1 MTVLASVEVEVTG
14 KLNPLEQALADSKR
28 EVTAFEKEAT
38 DSMNKVGDA
47 ANRAGDKVSKAA
59 KESSDAMDVLREAMG
74 DSAKAADKAGTE
86 TGQLADKE
94 RKLAKEAND
103 AAKAMEREA
112 REARKLASANDNL
125 ADQTDEAADAQRRL
139 NNAQDNTSRGAKQLG
154 QAIGQTL
161 GQFASGTPSVDAL
174 GNAAM
179 RGGGALLR
187 MGPAAAA
194 AGGLVAGLAAAV
206 VVGTIAWDKYEQST
220 EQAELALYGAGRAA
234 GMTVSDFQANAEAAA
249 DMANVS
255 INAARDMEAAFLQAG
270 VSNSAIMVD
279 LIDVTNDYARVTGQ
293 EAAAAAQELGAAFA
307 DPIAGAEMLE
317 ERFGYL
323 DQRSIELIRT
333 MVQQNNLAGAQ
344 AELLRIL
351 QGEVGGAA
359 EEVRGLAAAWQ
370 AVARWATNAFNAM
383 GKEISLTFG
392 GGTTEDRLQR
402 LYERRDSPAEIGMR
416 ARTGM
421 GDRAINEE
429 IRLLEARRDQ
439 ERQAAATAAA
449 ERERNRAAAEGQ
461 QAFDALIPQERQ
473 RATILGQ
480 IADIERAQAQGTMSA
495 ANATRALTEARRRLN
510 AIDNPRSGAARGGAR
525 GGGANSA
532 DQLARQAE
540 QMRINTDA
548 AFELA
553 DAYMESASAGA
564 VAEARR
570 QALTQATRAGMD
582 VEAQAAR
589 QLLLNIAQAS
599 AQGARRVATMR
610 EEATAQRIVNDSV
623 VNGSQSLREAQEW
636 LEIDQAQR
644 ELHILA
650 LSAEGEV
657 REQLEQIIDGLG
669 RAVED
674 LNREQARSRVIQQTE
689 NLRNQNAVM
698 EKELRLLGATND
710 ERREAI
716 AQLQALQFLQGQGI
730 DPNSPEGVNY
740 RNEVSR
746 GTRAEGDKER
756 GDFME
761 RARDSVEQQTRAF
774 REQAAVYGMTFREA
788 ERYRKERELLNEAE
802 DRGITL
808 TDAQREEIARLAEA
822 YGIASDEARKL
833 EAQQKAVADA
843 AEYAASTL
851 YDFFDEIVWGSG
863 DAEDALKNLV
873 KALSQAVLQA
883 TLLGQGPLAGIFG
896 TSSNSAGNGPGGI
909 LNVFAQW
916 AAGGFGGFGGGSGPP
931 ADLAGLYHSGTR
943 SGGVGAPSTYRA
955 VNPAI
960 FHRAPRLHDGLK
972 PDEFPAILQR
982 GERVTPKGGGR
993 REAPLIGNVTIQAA
1007 DLGSFQRSERQIAAQ
1022 LGKAAM
1028 RAARRSS

>member
-14 KLNPLEQALADSKR
+14 KLNPLEQALADSKA
-28 EVTAFEKEAT
+28 EITGFEREAT
-38 DSMNKVGDA
+38 ASMNKVADA
-47 ANRAGDKVSKAA
+47 ANKAGDVVKRSADGAA
-59 KESSDAMDVLREAMG
+59 SAEKELADAMAG
-74 DSAKAADKAGTE
+74 TSSISAKSVRELG
-86 TGQLADKE
+86 GLAEVEK
-94 RKLAKEAND
+94 RLAKEAND

-112 REARKLASANDNL
+112 REAKKLAQANDNL
-125 ADQTDEAADAQRRL
+125 ADQTNDAADAQRRL
-139 NNAQDNTSRGAKQLG
+139 GNGLDTNNRGAKQLG
-154 QAIGQTL
+154 QAIGQTI

-179 RGGGALLR
+179 RGGAGLLK

-194 AGGLVAGLAAAV
+194 AGGAVALLAGAV
-206 VVGTIAWDKYEQST
+206 VVGTIAWDKYEQSM
-220 EQAELALYGAGRAA
+220 EQAELSLYGAGRAA
-234 GMTVSDFQANAEAAA
+234 GMTVSDFEANAEAAA
-249 DMANVS
+249 EMANVS
-255 INAARDMEAAFLQAG
+255 INAARDMETAFLQAG
-270 VSNSAIMVD
+270 MSNSAIMVD

-370 AVARWATNAFNAM
+370 AVARWAANAFAAM

-392 GGTTEDRLQR
+392 GGTTEERLQR
-402 LYERRDSPAEIGMR
+402 LYERRDNPAEIGMR

-421 GDRAINEE
+421 GDSALNEE

-510 AIDNPRSGAARGGAR
+510 AIDNPRTGGGGGARRGGA
-525 GGGANSA
+525 SA
-532 DQLARQAE
+532 TDQLARQAE

-599 AQGARRVATMR
+599 AQGARRVAAMR
-610 EEATAQRIVNDSV
+610 EEATAQRVVNDSV

-636 LEIDQAQR
+636 LEVDQAQR

-650 LSAEGEV
+650 LQAEGEV
-657 REQLEQIIDGLG
+657 REQLERIIDGLG

-689 NLRNQNAVM
+689 NLKNQNAVM
-698 EKELRLLGATND
+698 EEELRLLGATND

-716 AQLQALQFLQGQGI
+716 AQLQALQFLEGQGI

-746 GTRAEGDKER
+746 GTRAEGDRER

-833 EAQQKAVADA
+833 EEQQRAVADA

-909 LNVFAQW
+909 LNMFAQW
-916 AAGGFGGFGGGSGPP
+916 AAGGFGGFGGGQSPP

-993 REAPLIGNVTIQAA
+993 REGPLIGNVTIQAA